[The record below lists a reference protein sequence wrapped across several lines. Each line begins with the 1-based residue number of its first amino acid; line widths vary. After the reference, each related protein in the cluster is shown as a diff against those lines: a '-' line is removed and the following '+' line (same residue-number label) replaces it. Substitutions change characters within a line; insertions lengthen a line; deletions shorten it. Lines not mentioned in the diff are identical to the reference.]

1 MNLRADWEKKM
12 RYRKIVGVG
21 FLVFLVLIS
30 FAFAEN
36 YSLQYFLAKVTAKP
50 DALSKKDKVE
60 LLNQI
65 ERLLENAR
73 EAHGKVTHNLQ
84 TGEIDIRYQEGDF
97 WISKLKED
105 LKSIDTGKEQVKLLK
120 EKPNHLVG
128 SIKLY
133 KSLKD
138 LSINFNAYNN
148 IPSFSAFVGDL
159 APELELWG
167 DPVFFQLYLL
177 PLARLKDIE
186 KGPPPKEKAPVP
198 KEKVPVPKGKKP

>member
-1 MNLRADWEKKM
+1 MIGA
-12 RYRKIVGVG
+12 G
-21 FLVFLVLIS
+21 FLVFSSLIS
-30 FAFAEN
+30 FAFAGD
-36 YSLQYFLAKVTAKP
+36 YSLQHFLSKVTSKP
-50 DALSKKDKVE
+50 EALSKNEKVE
-60 LLNQI
+60 MLNQI
-65 ERLLENAR
+65 NKMLENVR

-84 TGEIDIRYQEGDF
+84 TREIDIRYQECDF

-105 LKSIDTGKEQVKLLK
+105 LKSIDAGKEQVKLLK
-120 EKPNHLVG
+120 EKPNHLIG
-128 SIKLY
+128 SIRLY

-159 APELELWG
+159 APELELWA
-167 DPVFFQLYLL
+167 DPVFFHLYLL

-198 KEKVPVPKGKKP
+198 KVKKP